1 MVTLNDLGTI
11 IVTNTEV
18 ELAVQ
23 RLLFDEALC
32 LDDRRWSDWLEHY
45 TENAVFIMPAWANN
59 SQLTA
64 NPDEQVQ
71 LIYLS
76 SRAEMEDRV
85 FRIES
90 GTSMA
95 STPAARTC
103 HLVTNVMTTQI
114 ETFSIKARAN
124 WTVHTLTQAKRYL
137 RSGYY
142 NYILRREGDQL
153 QIIHKHVT
161 LLDHRI
167 EGPIDIY
174 NV

>member
-1 MVTLNDLGTI
+1 MVAFNDLGTT
-11 IVTNTEV
+11 IVTDPEL

-23 RLLFDEALC
+23 RFLFDEALC
-32 LDDRRWSDWLEHY
+32 LDDRRWSDWLAHY
-45 TENAVFIMPAWANN
+45 AEDAVFIMPTWANN
-59 SQLTA
+59 SQLTTD
-64 NPDEQVQ
+64 PDEEVQ
-71 LIYLS
+71 LIYLA

-153 QIIHKHVT
+153 QLIRKHVT